1 MLINFSYL
9 LEKYNF
15 KPTGIFHI
23 GASHGEE
30 MEEYLKNGI
39 ERQIWI
45 EAIPEVFEKLKQKLE
60 PYPWAKPINACISNK
75 IGERVKFNITNNDG
89 QSSSFLPMKDHLT
102 AHPDVKVVNTIE
114 LVTTTADQLASF
126 LDLEIALYDFL
137 NIDLQGAELMALQGF
152 ARNLAKIN
160 YIYIEVNE
168 KELYEG
174 CPHKAEIDAF
184 LLQHG
189 FEGVEESITSWGWG
203 DKFYMRKTKT

>member
-9 LEKYNF
+9 LQKYNF

-30 MEEYLKNGI
+30 MEEYLKNGVV
-39 ERQIWI
+39 RQIWI
-45 EAIPEVFEKLKQKLE
+45 EAIPEVFDKLQQKME
-60 PYPWAKPINACISNK
+60 PYPWSKPINACISNE
-75 IGERVKFNITNNDG
+75 IGKTVEFNITNNDG
-89 QSSSFLPMKDHLT
+89 QSSSFLPMKEHLT
-102 AHPDVKVVNTIE
+102 AHPDVKVINTIK
-114 LVTTTADQLASF
+114 LITTTADEIVKNNGF
-126 LDLEIALYDFL
+126 EIAQYDFL
-137 NIDLQGAELMALQGF
+137 NIDLQGAELLALQGF
-152 ARNLAKIN
+152 VNNLNKIN

-184 LLQHG
+184 LLHHG

-203 DKFYMRKTKT
+203 DKFYMRKKT